1 MKPELITSIILY
13 ALIAIAV
20 VVFVVKESLKEIPGD
35 HTGFGKKPRGR
46 MGLRGFLMTVFFIFF
61 TCLWTLIFWQ

>member
-1 MKPELITSIILY
+1 MKATTITSIVLY

-20 VVFVVKESLKEIPGD
+20 VVFVVQDSLKEIPGD

-61 TCLWTLIFWQ
+61 T